1 MIIAHA
7 SCSFGTAGVHTLC
20 VDTTRVRVRGEQEHL
35 GFRAVRKSP
44 NGKEEEEE
52 ERKLIVDLKRRAQ
65 FSKYENDSLLIL
77 GICSNGNR
85 LQKETLPLERR
96 GLIASQRHKDGL
108 LSSKRNTVC
117 VLVIASHIFYYV

>member
-52 ERKLIVDLKRRAQ
+52 ERKLIVDLKRCAQ
-65 FSKYENDSLLIL
+65 FSKYEND
-77 GICSNGNR
+77 R
-85 LQKETLPLERR
+85 
-96 GLIASQRHKDGL
+96 A
-108 LSSKRNTVC
+108 
-117 VLVIASHIFYYV
+117 VIVY